1 MNGPFDQ
8 YKMPLFIAA
17 NTVFKVTVSDI
28 KATIQTSLCCL
39 PGISFSVLIDFL
51 LLLKQV
57 TTNLCLVTAHI
68 YYLSFIR

>member
-17 NTVFKVTVSDI
+17 NTVFKVTVSDM
-28 KATIQTSLCCL
+28 KATIQTYAHCL

-57 TTNLCLVTAHI
+57 TTNVCLVTAQI
-68 YYLSFIR
+68 TLVL